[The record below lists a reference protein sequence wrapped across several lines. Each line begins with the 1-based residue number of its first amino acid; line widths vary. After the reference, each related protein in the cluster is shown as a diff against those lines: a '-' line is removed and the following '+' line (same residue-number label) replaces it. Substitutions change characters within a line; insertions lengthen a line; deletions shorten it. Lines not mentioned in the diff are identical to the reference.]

1 MSKKGF
7 LFFLLLLPFLIFS
20 QGKEIDSARIQSIR
34 ELVKEKSKDYFQLD
48 SLLYSSSNNNEF
60 FTKNQNL
67 QLFELS
73 LKNNYLIGQIS
84 AKNNLGRILRK
95 ESKYNESVKYH
106 KEALDLAKK
115 SGQIEIEAFTL
126 NLLGA
131 CHRRYDDVRNAL
143 DCHQAALTISK
154 RNKNQTERNTK
165 NISISINSIGNIYLS
180 LQQYNLALNEFEKSL
195 EISKKLDNKIGVAI
209 NYENIGFA
217 QENLLLFD
225 DAIKNY
231 KESLKVNE
239 ELKSTRGKVICYNN
253 LSSVYRKKGNSK
265 MALKFIEE
273 IYPVAKK
280 YNNNYYLARTLGNYG
295 AALLH
300 NDQLTEAEVK
310 LKEGLELSRK
320 FRFRKSQISC
330 AESLAKLYEK
340 QENYSMAFDYFKK
353 AVEVEKSTFGQKNIS
368 YVNNLI
374 SKHDLQ
380 TKINEIAYLET
391 QSEIESL
398 QFYRNRNILIIT
410 LITIALLSIALY
422 SIYRQRLLNNDR
434 KILLLEQQALQTQM
448 NPHFIFNALNS
459 IKLYIINNEQK
470 QAVYYLNKFSKLIRN
485 ILDVSKIKEVSLK
498 EELATMDLYM
508 SIENI
513 RFSNEIN
520 YQVDINPDMN
530 TDTIKVPP
538 LILQPFL
545 ENALWHGLSSK
556 KSDKQIKLT
565 ANKVSDTVVEVNII
579 DNGIGRN
586 AAAKIKE
593 GKSLKRKSVG
603 IDLTKERLKTF
614 SEDYD
619 DEFSLT
625 YHDLTNEDGSPAGT
639 KVSLRF
645 PIA

>member
-1 MSKKGF
+1 M
-7 LFFLLLLPFLIFS
+7 LLIVIKQHLQFP
-20 QGKEIDSARIQSIR
+20 KEIKIKQ
-34 ELVKEKSKDYFQLD
+34 K
-48 SLLYSSSNNNEF
+48 
-60 FTKNQNL
+60 
-67 QLFELS
+67 
-73 LKNNYLIGQIS
+73 G
-84 AKNNLGRILRK
+84 IL
-95 ESKYNESVKYH
+95 
-106 KEALDLAKK
+106 
-115 SGQIEIEAFTL
+115 
-126 NLLGA
+126 
-131 CHRRYDDVRNAL
+131 
-143 DCHQAALTISK
+143 
-154 RNKNQTERNTK
+154 K

-195 EISKKLDNKIGVAI
+195 EISKNLDNQIGVAI

-340 QENYSMAFDYFKK
+340 QENYSMAYDYFKK

>member
-1 MSKKGF
+1 MSKKSF

-195 EISKKLDNKIGVAI
+195 EISKNLDNKIGVAI

-273 IYPVAKK
+273 IYPVAEK
-280 YNNNYYLARTLGNYG
+280 YKNNYYLARTLGNYG

-340 QENYSMAFDYFKK
+340 QEFL
-353 AVEVEKSTFGQKNIS
+353 V
-368 YVNNLI
+368 VN
-374 SKHDLQ
+374 
-380 TKINEIAYLET
+380 
-391 QSEIESL
+391 
-398 QFYRNRNILIIT
+398 
-410 LITIALLSIALY
+410 
-422 SIYRQRLLNNDR
+422 
-434 KILLLEQQALQTQM
+434 
-448 NPHFIFNALNS
+448 
-459 IKLYIINNEQK
+459 
-470 QAVYYLNKFSKLIRN
+470 
-485 ILDVSKIKEVSLK
+485 
-498 EELATMDLYM
+498 
-508 SIENI
+508 
-513 RFSNEIN
+513 
-520 YQVDINPDMN
+520 
-530 TDTIKVPP
+530 
-538 LILQPFL
+538 
-545 ENALWHGLSSK
+545 
-556 KSDKQIKLT
+556 
-565 ANKVSDTVVEVNII
+565 
-579 DNGIGRN
+579 
-586 AAAKIKE
+586 
-593 GKSLKRKSVG
+593 
-603 IDLTKERLKTF
+603 
-614 SEDYD
+614 
-619 DEFSLT
+619 
-625 YHDLTNEDGSPAGT
+625 
-639 KVSLRF
+639 
-645 PIA
+645 

>member
-1 MSKKGF
+1 MTKKSILF
-7 LFFLLLLPFLIFS
+7 LFLLYPVLIFS
-20 QGKEIDSARIQSIR
+20 QDKESDDTTS
-34 ELVKEKSKDYFQLD
+34 ELIKSFFLKKTDNYFKLD
-48 SLLYSSSNNNEF
+48 SLLYTQTNKKFQSKEKSI
-60 FTKNQNL
+60 NL
-67 QLFELS
+67 LELS
-73 LKNNYLIGQIS
+73 LKNGYLIGQIAIHNNLGLILRQES
-84 AKNNLGRILRK
+84 NFELAIKHHKKALDLSQKNNL
-95 ESKYNESVKYH
+95 H
-106 KEALDLAKK
+106 
-115 SGQIEIEAFTL
+115 EIEAFTL

-131 CHRRYDDVRNAL
+131 CYRRNDDVRNAL
-143 DCHQAALTISK
+143 NSHQAALSISK
-154 RNKNQTERNTK
+154 RNNRKNYNNK
-165 NISISINSIGNIYLS
+165 KINSISINSIGNIYLA

-195 EISKKLDNKIGVAI
+195 QISKELNNSLGLAI

-239 ELKSTRGKVICYNN
+239 SINSTRGRVICYNN
-253 LSSVYRKKGNSK
+253 LSSVYRKKGDYKKS
-265 MALKFIEE
+265 LEYIEQ
-273 IYPVAKK
+273 IYPIAVD

-295 AALLH
+295 AALLK
-300 NDQLTEAEVK
+300 NNQLEEAELK
-310 LKEGLELSRK
+310 LKEGFELANKYK
-320 FRFRKSQISC
+320 FIKSEIATTGYL
-330 AESLAKLYEK
+330 AELYET
-340 QENYSMAFDYFKK
+340 QEKYDLAYEYFKK
-353 AVEVEKSTFGQKNIS
+353 STLIEKNTVGQKNIA

-380 TKINEIAYLET
+380 SKINEIAYLET

-520 YQVDINPDMN
+520 YQVDINPSMN

-556 KSDKQIKLT
+556 ESNKKITLT
-565 ANKVSDTVVEVNII
+565 ASKISDTVVEVNII

-645 PIA
+645 PFA

>member
-1 MSKKGF
+1 MTKRSILLF
-7 LFFLLLLPFLIFS
+7 LFLSPLIIFCQDNRNAFS
-20 QGKEIDSARIQSIR
+20 SSDLMEKIF
-34 ELVKEKSKDYFQLD
+34 KEKNKNYFQVD
-48 SLLYSSSNNNEF
+48 SILSTYNNKEF
-60 FTKNQNL
+60 SDKNRNL
-67 QLFELS
+67 RFLELS
-73 LKNNYLIGQIS
+73 LKNGYLIGQI
-84 AKNNLGRILRK
+84 AIRNNIGRILRR
-95 ESKYNESVKYH
+95 EADYDQSIKYH
-106 KEALDLAKK
+106 KKALELAQKI
-115 SGQIEIEAFTL
+115 GQPEVEAFTL
-126 NLLGA
+126 NLLGS
-131 CHRRYDDVRNAL
+131 CYRRDDDVRNAL
-143 DCHQAALTISK
+143 NYHQASLNISK
-154 RNKNQTERNTK
+154 RIKDNTLNNKK

-195 EISKKLDNKIGVAI
+195 DISKELDNKIGIAI

-217 QENLLLFD
+217 QENLLMFD

-231 KESLKVNE
+231 EESLKVNE
-239 ELKSTRGKVICYNN
+239 ELNSIRGKIICYNN
-253 LSSVYRKKGNSK
+253 LSSVYRKKGSFSK
-265 MALKFIEE
+265 ALQFIED
-273 IYPVAKK
+273 IYPIAAE
-280 YNNNYYLARTLGNYG
+280 YNSNYYLARTLSNYG
-295 AALLH
+295 GALLK
-300 NDQLTEAEVK
+300 NNNLDEAELK
-310 LKEGLELSRK
+310 LKEALK
-320 FRFRKSQISC
+320 VAKKYNIKKSEIISTGF
-330 AESLAKLYEK
+330 LADLYEQQDK
-340 QENYSMAFDYFKK
+340 YDLALEYYKK
-353 AVEVEKSTFGQKNIS
+353 SVKVEKNAIGKKNIS

-380 TKINEIAYLET
+380 SKINEIAYLET

-645 PIA
+645 PVA

>member
-1 MSKKGF
+1 MKK
-7 LFFLLLLPFLIFS
+7 FF
-20 QGKEIDSARIQSIR
+20 
-34 ELVKEKSKDYFQLD
+34 KEKNKNYFQVD
-48 SLLYSSSNNNEF
+48 SILSTYNNKEF
-60 FTKNQNL
+60 TDKDRNL
-67 QLFELS
+67 RFLELS
-73 LKNNYLIGQIS
+73 LKNGYLIGQI
-84 AKNNLGRILRK
+84 AMRNNIGRILRR
-95 ESKYNESVKYH
+95 EADYDQSIKYH
-106 KEALDLAKK
+106 KKALELAQKI
-115 SGQIEIEAFTL
+115 GQPEVEAFTL

-131 CHRRYDDVRNAL
+131 CYRRDDDVRNAL
-143 DCHQAALTISK
+143 NCHQAALTISK
-154 RNKNQTERNTK
+154 RNKDNTLNNKK

-195 EISKKLDNKIGVAI
+195 DISKELNNEIGIAI

-217 QENLLLFD
+217 QENLLMFD

-231 KESLKVNE
+231 EESLKVNE
-239 ELKSTRGKVICYNN
+239 KLNSTRGKIICFNN
-253 LSSVYRKKGNSK
+253 LSSVYRKKGSFGK
-265 MALKFIEE
+265 ALKYIED
-273 IYPVAKK
+273 IYPTAIE
-280 YNNNYYLARTLGNYG
+280 YNSNYYLARTLSNYG
-295 AALLH
+295 GALLK
-300 NDQLTEAEVK
+300 NNKLEEAELK
-310 LKEGLELSRK
+310 LNEALKVAKKYSFK
-320 FRFRKSQISC
+320 KSEIISTGF
-330 AESLAKLYEK
+330 LADLYEQQDK
-340 QENYSMAFDYFKK
+340 YDLALDYYKK
-353 AVEVEKSTFGQKNIS
+353 SVKVEKDAIGQKNLS

-380 TKINEIAYLET
+380 SKINEIAYLET

-645 PIA
+645 PVA

>member
-1 MSKKGF
+1 MTKRSIL
-7 LFFLLLLPFLIFS
+7 LFFLLSTLIIFC
-20 QGKEIDSARIQSIR
+20 QDNGSALSSSD
-34 ELVKEKSKDYFQLD
+34 LMKKFFKEKNKNYFQVD
-48 SLLYSSSNNNEF
+48 SILSTYNNKEF
-60 FTKNQNL
+60 TDKDRNL
-67 QLFELS
+67 RFLELS
-73 LKNNYLIGQIS
+73 LKNGYLIGQI
-84 AKNNLGRILRK
+84 AMRNNIGRILRR
-95 ESKYNESVKYH
+95 EADYDQSIKYH
-106 KEALDLAKK
+106 KKALELAQKI
-115 SGQIEIEAFTL
+115 GQPEVEAFTL

-131 CHRRYDDVRNAL
+131 CYRRDDDVRNAL
-143 DCHQAALTISK
+143 NCHQAALTISK
-154 RNKNQTERNTK
+154 RNKDNTLNNKK

-195 EISKKLDNKIGVAI
+195 DISKELNNEIGIAI

-217 QENLLLFD
+217 QENLLMFD

-231 KESLKVNE
+231 EESLKVNE
-239 ELKSTRGKVICYNN
+239 KLNSTRGKIICFNN
-253 LSSVYRKKGNSK
+253 LSSVYRKKGSFGK
-265 MALKFIEE
+265 ALKYIED
-273 IYPVAKK
+273 IYPTAIE
-280 YNNNYYLARTLGNYG
+280 YNSNYYLARTLSNYG
-295 AALLH
+295 GALLK
-300 NDQLTEAEVK
+300 NNKLEEAELK
-310 LKEGLELSRK
+310 LNEALKVAKKYSFK
-320 FRFRKSQISC
+320 KSEIISTGF
-330 AESLAKLYEK
+330 LADLYEQQDK
-340 QENYSMAFDYFKK
+340 YDLALDYYKK
-353 AVEVEKSTFGQKNIS
+353 SVKVEKDAIGQKNLS

-380 TKINEIAYLET
+380 SKINEIAYLET

-645 PIA
+645 PVA

>member
-1 MSKKGF
+1 MNTKLV
-7 LFFLLLLPFLIFS
+7 LFFLLFPLLIFTQNENNMS
-20 QGKEIDSARIQSIR
+20 SSR
-34 ELVKEKSKDYFQLD
+34 ELIDNLFNKESSNFFELD
-48 SLLYSSSNNNEF
+48 SILANSTYNKHINKAYNLELLNKSSKSN
-60 FTKNQNL
+60 
-67 QLFELS
+67 
-73 LKNNYLIGQIS
+73 YIIGQI
-84 AKNNLGRILRK
+84 AIHNNIGRIYRQ
-95 ESKYNESVKYH
+95 
-106 KEALDLAKK
+106 EAAYEKCLEHHGKALELAKK
-115 SGQIEIEAFTL
+115 IKDNDIEAYTL
-126 NLLGA
+126 NLIGT
-131 CHRRYDDVRNAL
+131 CYRRQDDVRNAL
-143 DCHQAALTISK
+143 DAHQAALDISK
-154 RNKNQTERNTK
+154 RNLTNSVQTK
-165 NISISINSIGNIYLS
+165 KIKGISINSIGNIYLA
-180 LQQYNLALNEFEKSL
+180 LQQYNLALNQFDKSL
-195 EISKKLDNKIGVAI
+195 EISKALDNKIGLAI

-231 KESLKVNE
+231 KLSLKVNQ
-239 ELKSTRGKVICYNN
+239 ELNSTRGKVICYNN
-253 LSSVYRKKGNSK
+253 LSSVYRKKGNYK
-265 MALKFIEE
+265 KALELMDS
-273 IYPVAKK
+273 IYPIAKN
-280 YNNNYYLARTLGNYG
+280 YDNYYFLARTLSNYG
-295 AALLH
+295 AALLK
-300 NDQLTEAEVK
+300 NNQLENAEEK
-310 LKEGLELSRK
+310 LKEALSLSK
-320 FRFRKSQISC
+320 K
-330 AESLAKLYEK
+330 Y
-340 QENYSMAFDYFKK
+340 DFKK
-353 AVEVEKSTFGQKNIS
+353 SEIASTLFLAELFEEREDYQTAYNYYKSSVELEKNTTGQKNVS

-380 TKINEIAYLET
+380 SKMNEIANLET

-520 YQVDINPDMN
+520 YTVEINPN
-530 TDTIKVPP
+530 LNSDTIKVPP

-556 KSDKQIKLT
+556 ESNKKIILT
-565 ANKVSDTVVEVNII
+565 ADKISETVVEVNII
-579 DNGIGRN
+579 DNGIGRE
-586 AAAKIKE
+586 AAGKIKA

-614 SEDYD
+614 SEDYE

-645 PIA
+645 PVA